1 MVAKAE
7 LVLEGNT
14 YLLNSVSIEIEQ
26 VADQFGRPSTA
37 AKGGKIEIELFS
49 VEDDVIFDW
58 MVHTKKTLNGSINL
72 YEADYETKLKEIKFE
87 DAYCIEFNERFDEA
101 SEDNLVTK
109 FKISSEKLS
118 IGNID
123 LDNQWLK

>member
-7 LVLEGNT
+7 LVLDGNT
-14 YLLNSVSIEIEQ
+14 YLLNSVSVEIEQ
-26 VADQFGRPSTA
+26 EADQFGRPLTVP
-37 AKGGKIEIELFS
+37 KGGKIEIEMFS

-72 YEADYETKLKEIKFE
+72 YEADFETKLKEIKFE
-87 DAYCIEFNERFDEA
+87 DAYCIEFSEQFDDGA
-101 SEDNLVTK
+101 EDNLLTT
-109 FKISSEKLS
+109 FKISAEKLS

>member
-7 LVLEGNT
+7 LALEGNT
-14 YLLNSVSIEIEQ
+14 YLLNSVSVEIEH
-26 VADQFGRPSTA
+26 VVDQFGRPSTA
-37 AKGGKIEIELFS
+37 AKGGEIEIELFS

-72 YEADYETKLKEIKFE
+72 YEADYETKVKEIKFE
-87 DAYCIEFNERFDEA
+87 DAYCIEFSEEFVEA
-101 SEDNLVTK
+101 TEDSLVTR
-109 FKISSEKLS
+109 FKISAEKLS

>member
-26 VADQFGRPSTA
+26 GADQFGRPSTA

-58 MVHTKKTLNGSINL
+58 MVHTKKILNGSINL
-72 YEADYETKLKEIKFE
+72 YEADFETKLKEIKFE
-87 DAYCIEFNERFDEA
+87 DAFCIEFSEKFEEA
-101 SEDNLVTK
+101 GDDNLLTR
-109 FKISSEKLS
+109 FIISAEKLS

>member
-7 LVLEGNT
+7 LVLDGNT

-26 VADQFGRPSTA
+26 GADQFGRPSTA
-37 AKGGKIEIELFS
+37 AKGGKIEIQLFS

-58 MVHTKKTLNGSINL
+58 MVHTKKILSGSINL
-72 YEADYETKLKEIKFE
+72 YEADFETKLKEIKFE
-87 DAYCIEFNERFDEA
+87 DAYCIEFSEKFEEA
-101 SEDNLVTK
+101 GDDNLVTR
-109 FKISSEKLS
+109 FIISAEKLS

>member
-14 YLLNSVSIEIEQ
+14 YLLNSVSIDIEQ
-26 VADQFGRPSTA
+26 VVDEFGRPSTV

-72 YEADYETKLKEIKFE
+72 YEADFETKLKEIKFE

-101 SEDNLVTK
+101 SEDSLITK
-109 FKISSEKLS
+109 FIISAEKLS

>member
-26 VADQFGRPSTA
+26 AADQFGRPSTA

-49 VEDDVIFDW
+49 VEDDCDFRLD
-58 MVHTKKTLNGSINL
+58 GSHQKNP
-72 YEADYETKLKEIKFE
+72 
-87 DAYCIEFNERFDEA
+87 ER
-101 SEDNLVTK
+101 
-109 FKISSEKLS
+109 
-118 IGNID
+118 
-123 LDNQWLK
+123 QH

>member
-14 YLLNSVSIEIEQ
+14 YLLNSISVEIEQ
-26 VADQFGRPSTA
+26 STDQFGRPSTA
-37 AKGGKIEIELFS
+37 AKGGKIELELFS

-72 YEADYETKLKEIKFE
+72 YEADFETKVKEIKF
-87 DAYCIEFNERFDEA
+87 DGAYCIEFCEHFSEG
-101 SEDNLVTK
+101 SEDSLVTK
-109 FKISSEKLS
+109 FKISAEKLS

>member
-14 YLLNSVSIEIEQ
+14 YLLNSVSIDIEQ
-26 VADQFGRPSTA
+26 VADEFGRPSTV
-37 AKGGKIEIELFS
+37 AKGGRIEIELFS

-58 MVHTKKTLNGSINL
+58 MVHTKKTLSGSINL
-72 YEADYETKLKEIKFE
+72 YEADFETKLKEIKFE
-87 DAYCIEFNERFDEA
+87 DAYCIEYNERFDEA
-101 SEDNLVTK
+101 SEDSLITK
-109 FKISSEKLS
+109 FKISAEKLS

>member
-7 LVLEGNT
+7 LLLEGNT
-14 YLLNSVSIEIEQ
+14 YLLNSVTIEIEQ
-26 VADQFGRPSTA
+26 IADQFGRPSTA

-72 YEADYETKLKEIKFE
+72 YEADFETKLKEIKFE
-87 DAYCIEFNERFDEA
+87 DGYCIEFNEHFEEA
-101 SEDNLVTK
+101 SDNSLVTR
-109 FKISSEKLS
+109 FKISAEKLS

>member
-14 YLLNSVSIEIEQ
+14 YLLNSVSVEIEQ
-26 VADQFGRPSTA
+26 NADQFGRPSSA
-37 AKGGKIEIELFS
+37 AKGGKLEIELFS
-49 VEDDVIFDW
+49 VEDDTIFDW

-72 YEADYETKLKEIKFE
+72 YEADYDTKVKEIKFE
-87 DAYCIEFNERFDEA
+87 DAFCIEFSEQFTEA
-101 SEDNLVTK
+101 AEDNLVTK
-109 FKISSEKLS
+109 FKISAEKLS

>member
-72 YEADYETKLKEIKFE
+72 YEADFETKLKEIKFE
-87 DAYCIEFNERFDEA
+87 DAYCIEFSERFDEA
-101 SEDNLVTK
+101 GDDNLVTR
-109 FKISSEKLS
+109 FKISAEKLS

>member
-14 YLLNSVSIEIEQ
+14 YLLNSISVEIEQ
-26 VADQFGRPSTA
+26 TADQFGRPTTV
-37 AKGGKIEIELFS
+37 AKGGTIEIELFS
-49 VEDDVIFDW
+49 VEYDTIFDW

-72 YEADYETKLKEIKFE
+72 YEADYDTKVKEIKFE
-87 DAYCIEFNERFDEA
+87 DAFCIEFSEQFTEA
-101 SEDNLVTK
+101 AEDNLVTK
-109 FKISSEKLS
+109 FKISAEKLS

>member
-14 YLLNSVSIEIEQ
+14 YLLNSVSIDIEQ
-26 VADQFGRPSTA
+26 VVDEFGRPSTV
-37 AKGGKIEIELFS
+37 AKGGKIEVELFS

-72 YEADYETKLKEIKFE
+72 YEADFETKLKEIKFE
-87 DAYCIEFNERFDEA
+87 DAYCIEYNERFDEA
-101 SEDNLVTK
+101 SEDSLITK
-109 FKISSEKLS
+109 FKISAEKLS

>member
-1 MVAKAE
+1 MVGKAE

-14 YLLNSVSIEIEQ
+14 YLLNSVSVEIEQ
-26 VADQFGRPSTA
+26 TADQFGRPSTA
-37 AKGGKIEIELFS
+37 AKGGRIEIEMFS

-58 MVHTKKTLNGSINL
+58 MVHTRKTLNGSINL
-72 YEADYETKLKEIKFE
+72 YEADFETKLKEIKFE
-87 DAYCIEFNERFDEA
+87 DAYCIEFSERFDEA
-101 SEDNLVTK
+101 SEENLVTR
-109 FKISSEKLS
+109 FKISAEKLS

>member
-14 YLLNSVSIEIEQ
+14 YLLNSVTIEIEQ
-26 VADQFGRPSTA
+26 IADQFGRPSTA

-72 YEADYETKLKEIKFE
+72 YEADFETKLKEIKFE
-87 DAYCIEFNERFDEA
+87 DGYCIEFSEHFEEA
-101 SEDNLVTK
+101 ADNSLVTR
-109 FKISSEKLS
+109 FKISAEKLS

>member
-14 YLLNSVSIEIEQ
+14 YLLNTVSIEIGQ
-26 VADQFGRPSTA
+26 TTDQFGRPSTV
-37 AKGGKIEIELFS
+37 AKGGKVEMELFS

-58 MVHTKKTLNGSINL
+58 MVHTKKTLSGSINL
-72 YEADYETKLKEIKFE
+72 YEADFETKFKEIRFE
-87 DAYCIEFNERFDEA
+87 DAYCIEFSERFEE
-101 SEDNLVTK
+101 STEESLITR
-109 FKISSEKLS
+109 FKISAEKLS

>member
-26 VADQFGRPSTA
+26 GADQFGRPSTA
-37 AKGGKIEIELFS
+37 PKGGKIEIELFS

-58 MVHTKKTLNGSINL
+58 MVHTKKILNGSISL
-72 YEADYETKLKEIKFE
+72 YEADFETKLKEIKFE
-87 DAYCIEFNERFDEA
+87 DAFCIEFSEKFEEA
-101 SEDNLVTK
+101 GDDNLLTR
-109 FKISSEKLS
+109 FKISAEKLS

>member
-26 VADQFGRPSTA
+26 VADQFGRPSTV

-72 YEADYETKLKEIKFE
+72 YEADFETKVKEIKFE

-101 SEDNLVTK
+101 SGDNLVTK
-109 FKISSEKLS
+109 CKISAEKLS

>member
-14 YLLNSVSIEIEQ
+14 YLLNSVSVEIEQ
-26 VADQFGRPSTA
+26 AADQFGRPSTA

-58 MVHTKKTLNGSINL
+58 MVHIKKTLNGSINL
-72 YEADYETKLKEIKFE
+72 YEADFETKLKEIKFE
-87 DAYCIEFNERFDEA
+87 DAYCIEFREQFDEA
-101 SEDNLVTK
+101 AEDSLVTR
-109 FKISSEKLS
+109 FIISAEKLS

>member
-26 VADQFGRPSTA
+26 AADQFGRPSTA

-49 VEDDVIFDW
+49 VEDNVIFDW
-58 MVHTKKTLNGSINL
+58 MVHTKKTLNGSINF
-72 YEADYETKLKEIKFE
+72 YEADFETKLKEIKFE

-101 SEDNLVTK
+101 SEDSLITK
-109 FKISSEKLS
+109 FKISAEKLS